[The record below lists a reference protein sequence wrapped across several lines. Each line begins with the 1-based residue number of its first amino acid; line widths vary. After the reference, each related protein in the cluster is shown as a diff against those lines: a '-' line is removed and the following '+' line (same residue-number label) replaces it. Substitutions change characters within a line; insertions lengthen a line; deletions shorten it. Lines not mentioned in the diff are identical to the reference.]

1 MLKRLLSLAPVPV
14 PASTPRSAVTV
25 RETGQRLSPI
35 STRKDWTT
43 MVCFSC
49 GRSGHRVSRYP
60 QLNKTF
66 PYLLPGWSVER
77 GDGQYMAVSPG
88 QSRNVS
94 SRETTTDRGWGGG
107 GGQPPG
113 SVIHVDSQTLVV
125 VHCPPSAARGRRH
138 GPCPQKAP
146 NTARGLIVF
155 PFYRVLSMISFVT
168 YFRFL
173 NNNWELIPN
182 SRT

>member
-1 MLKRLLSLAPVPV
+1 M

-77 GDGQYMAVSPG
+77 GDIWQFRQDNHGTSPVG
-88 QSRNVS
+88 KRLLI
-94 SRETTTDRGWGGG
+94 GAGGGG

-146 NTARGLIVF
+146 NTARGLRMNKHIH
-155 PFYRVLSMISFVT
+155 PWAGNR
-168 YFRFL
+168 
-173 NNNWELIPN
+173 LIGLCARQ
-182 SRT
+182 SVAG